1 MPRRRWKANKT
12 ILVALAETLAK
23 QNEEDDRIR
32 TAEEDKESE
41 EEERVAATIDKKK
54 QDEEK

>member
-1 MPRRRWKANKT
+1 MKANKT
-12 ILVALAETLAK
+12 ILVALAENLAK
-23 QNEEDDRIR
+23 QNEEEDRIR